1 MAFHRATSG
10 AYNTAIG
17 DSAGQY
23 VTTGG
28 YNTLIG
34 YQAGNNCSTGEYN
47 TCLGIGAGAS
57 LSTGS
62 RNLFVGYNINP
73 SNGSDIMMI
82 GSGNVTHNGNFTN
95 HGFMGP
101 GNSSGGY
108 GGMYQGNNSSSWS
121 TTSDRRIKKNI
132 VDNNIGLAE
141 INQLRVRNFEYRT
154 EDEIE
159 DKNIADRAVPNKGV
173 QVGVIAQE
181 VMDIIPAV
189 VNTHEETGIMS
200 VNPDNL
206 TWYLVNAVKELSAKN
221 EALEARLAA
230 LES

>member
-1 MAFHRATSG
+1 
-10 AYNTAIG
+10 
-17 DSAGQY
+17 
-23 VTTGG
+23 
-28 YNTLIG
+28 
-34 YQAGNNCSTGEYN
+34 
-47 TCLGIGAGAS
+47 
-57 LSTGS
+57 
-62 RNLFVGYNINP
+62 
-73 SNGSDIMMI
+73 MMI
-82 GSGNVTHNGNFTN
+82 GSGNVTHSGSFTN

-159 DKNIADRAVPNKGV
+159 DKKIAGRAVPNKGV

-181 VMDIIPAV
+181 VMDILPAI
-189 VNTHEETGIMS
+189 VNTHEDTGIMS

-206 TWYLVNAVKELSAKN
+206 TWYLVNAVKELSAKV
-221 EALEARLAA
+221 EALESKLNN
-230 LES
+230 